1 MEPRHQ
7 WRGDRGG
14 DQEPGRGLAEGP
26 GPAQSYGN
34 PGGAGAGDG
43 GAGHREST
51 AKNPSCSVE
60 GMGQAPGEK
69 QSAPSLGAF
78 SPVSQAADTKTK

>member
-1 MEPRHQ
+1 M
-7 WRGDRGG
+7 

-43 GAGHREST
+43 GAGHRESM
-51 AKNPSCSVE
+51 AKILLVALRGWGRHLARSSQLPPSVRSPLCH
-60 GMGQAPGEK
+60 K
-69 QSAPSLGAF
+69 QQTP
-78 SPVSQAADTKTK
+78 KKINK